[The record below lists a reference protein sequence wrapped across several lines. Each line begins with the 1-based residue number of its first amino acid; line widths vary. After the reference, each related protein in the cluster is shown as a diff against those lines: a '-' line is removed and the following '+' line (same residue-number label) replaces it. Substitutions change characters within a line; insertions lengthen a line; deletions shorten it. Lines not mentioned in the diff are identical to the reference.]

1 MKAFYSIIAAMGI
14 YLILGTAGES
24 DVFGLKIGQIALRLL
39 WGVALILAGRIGYV
53 SERRKLRRSRM
64 IDTKTVHPEPA
75 SKAA

>member
-24 DVFGLKIGQIALRLL
+24 DVFGLEIGQIALRLL

-53 SERRKLRRSRM
+53 SERHKLRRSRM
-64 IDTKTVHPEPA
+64 IDTKTVHSEPA